1 MKFALNKKQIGILL
15 ISIGIIGGISGLV
28 YYAALPKPAMSYNF
42 YGSGL
47 QFRDDLK
54 VANNIP
60 VYPDE
65 NSVLNAV
72 WNPEIQNISIAF
84 INSSAEDNAIIAVNA
99 FEVTYKLSVGYSKFN
114 WFGINFVPE
123 MVESFENLTGNNET
137 LTIALVPPSV
147 ANGTSVEIKDGVIY
161 ISGETQ
167 KEFDLATI
175 KFLMAALNIT
185 V

>member
-1 MKFALNKKQIGILL
+1 MKFSLNKKQIIILL
-15 ISIGIIGGISGLV
+15 ISIGVIGGISGLV
-28 YYAALPKPAMSYNF
+28 YYTTLPKPAMGYNF
-42 YGSGL
+42 YGSEL

-54 VANNIP
+54 AANNIS

-84 INSSAEDNAIIAVNA
+84 INSSAEDNALVAVNA
-99 FEVTYKLSVGYSKFN
+99 FEVTYKLSVGYNEFN
-114 WFGINFVPE
+114 WLGIKFVPNI
-123 MVESFENLTGNNET
+123 VESFENLTGSNEA
-137 LTIALVPPSV
+137 LVIALVPPSI
-147 ANGTSVEIKDGVIY
+147 ANSTSVEMKDGVVY